1 MKKICSFLI
10 LLVFS
15 FFSINTFSQ
24 EKILIKGTVTDE
36 SDYEI
41 PYAAVGI
48 IKKNIGTTSSSEGT
62 FSFLVTVNELD
73 DFLEISSIGFETY
86 KINVRE
92 YINIKNNKVVLKEK
106 LTSLS
111 EVVVKSPIFYV
122 KSAQKKLKENTI
134 SSNHQ
139 LNMIYRRWSVED
151 NICRF
156 YIEQYLNIID
166 RGPSSYVLK
175 SNIQESR
182 KSSEYRFIKN
192 EQKVHAVQYME
203 WNNPLRKGLP
213 INSFIWKKIENSSY
227 DGEDVIV
234 VEGKE
239 KGKGTEILKLFIG
252 YDTYKIYKIEMS
264 KIPETGKWLTAS
276 YIYKKNSEGKLYLGY
291 HIREWEGASRTPENV
306 KKALINSGK
315 KAPNFIPLAYRH
327 EAFVIELIDNKKL
340 FKGFEDMN
348 QMDMSLYKIPYNEN
362 FWKNI
367 SLPAETNF
375 FKENI
380 SELESLYGVPIETQ
394 FQYSN

>member
-1 MKKICSFLI
+1 MKKICSSLI
-10 LLVFS
+10 LIAFLFS
-15 FFSINTFSQ
+15 YNFTLSQ
-24 EKILIKGTVTDE
+24 EKILIKGTVSDE

-92 YINIKNNKVVLKEK
+92 YINKKDNKVVLKEK

-111 EVVVKSPIFYV
+111 EVVVKSPIFYI

-166 RGPSSYVLK
+166 RGPSSYVVK

-213 INSFIWKKIENSSY
+213 INSFNWKKIDNSSY

-234 VEGKE
+234 IEGNG
-239 KGKGTEILKLFIG
+239 KGKRTEILKLFIG
-252 YDTYKIYKIEMS
+252 YDTHKIYKIEMS

-306 KKALINSGK
+306 KKALISSGK
-315 KAPNFIPLAYRH
+315 KAKNFIPLAYRH

-348 QMDMSLYKIPYNEN
+348 QMDMSLYKVPYNEN

-380 SELESLYGVPIETQ
+380 AELESLYGVPIETQ
-394 FQYSN
+394 FKYSN